1 MNRTHFD
8 LLFFLLLR
16 FTASVRKLLTRIVDA
31 DHTQQATS
39 DKDLDKFAIKFK
51 QNIKL
56 EDRTFRL
63 RTYKQV
69 FVGTEAVD
77 YLITSGAAKS
87 RKDAIE
93 LGKAFQR
100 RNIFEHVCQDHDFED
115 EHFFYRMLDTDGE
128 AQKDNLEL
136 VDLSG
141 HSYGITS
148 DPLTQF
154 AVVFS
159 AVIHDA
165 DHPGVPNTQLVKE
178 NTRLAQI
185 YRKSIAE
192 QNSVELV
199 WDLLMSSDYEEL
211 RSCIYSSK
219 DELQRFRQLVVNT
232 VMATDIVDKEL
243 QTLRKMRWEKAFSF
257 SDDEANLKENR
268 KATIVIEHLIQ
279 ASDVSHTMQHWN
291 IYRKWNEK
299 FFFELYDAYRSGRAE
314 TDPSINWY
322 KGEIGFFDFYIIPL
336 AKKLQSCGVFGVSSD
351 EYLNYAQSNREEW
364 VREGEQ
370 VVKDF
375 LAKYHETRDSTEK
388 SLV

>member
-1 MNRTHFD
+1 M
-8 LLFFLLLR
+8 
-16 FTASVRKLLTRIVDA
+16 
-31 DHTQQATS
+31 
-39 DKDLDKFAIKFK
+39 
-51 QNIKL
+51 
-56 EDRTFRL
+56 
-63 RTYKQV
+63 
-69 FVGTEAVD
+69 G
-77 YLITSGAAKS
+77 
-87 RKDAIE
+87 
-93 LGKAFQR
+93 
-100 RNIFEHVCQDHDFED
+100 
-115 EHFFYRMLDTDGE
+115 
-128 AQKDNLEL
+128 
-136 VDLSG
+136 
-141 HSYGITS
+141 
-148 DPLTQF
+148 
-154 AVVFS
+154 
-159 AVIHDA
+159 
-165 DHPGVPNTQLVKE
+165 QLVKE

-199 WDLLMSSDYEEL
+199 WDLLMSSDYEDL

-257 SDDEANLKENR
+257 SDDEANLNENR

-291 IYRKWNEK
+291 LYRKWNEK
-299 FFFELYDAYRSGRAE
+299 FFFELYDAYRNGRAE

-336 AKKLQSCGVFGVSSD
+336 AKKLESCGVFGVSSH

-375 LAKYHETRDSTEK
+375 LEKYHETRESTEK